1 MRGAGR
7 RRSQRVL
14 SVVEPIIC
22 VIVALAV
29 WEMLV
34 RTGVIY
40 RGSLATPSDIAR
52 ALWSDIHDRFL
63 WTSVWMT
70 MKAWGIGM
78 GIVVA
83 ISIPLGAALGLSRF
97 VARSSFLTL
106 EFFRAIPSIAALP
119 VLILVYGIGLKLTI
133 VLIIL
138 GGIWPLMIQTMYGV
152 QDVDPVAR
160 DTARVYGVGTFRRFR
175 LVVAPTAA
183 PYVATGLRLSGVIGM
198 ILAIAA
204 TLLIGGQGLG
214 AAIAEAQQTGRIP
227 TMFDRIFIAGLLG
240 VLVTLV
246 LGSIETRLLHWHTS
260 NREVTTT

>member
-1 MRGAGR
+1 VV
-7 RRSQRVL
+7 RVGL
-14 SVVEPIIC
+14 ISEHSIPTMSATVGQLFSE
-22 VIVALAV
+22 LGESSFWSAV
-29 WEMLV
+29 WHTVE
-34 RTGVIY
+34 G
-40 RGSLATPSDIAR
+40 
-52 ALWSDIHDRFL
+52 W
-63 WTSVWMT
+63 
-70 MKAWGIGM
+70 
-78 GIVVA
+78 
-83 ISIPLGAALGLSRF
+83 ALGLGIAMALGIPIGVLVGSSRWM
-97 VARSSFLTL
+97 
-106 EFFRAIPSIAALP
+106 FRAFRVPIEFLRPIPSVALIP
-119 VLILVYGIGLKLTI
+119 LAVLVYGTGLESKVFLSAFACF
-133 VLIIL
+133 
-138 GGIWPLMIQTMYGV
+138 WPMLIQTMYGV

-160 DTARVYGVGTFRRFR
+160 DTARVYGVGTLRRFR

-246 LGSIETRLLHWHTS
+246 LGSIEARFLRWHTS

>member
-1 MRGAGR
+1 MRDADR
-7 RRSQRVL
+7 RRSKRAL

-22 VIVALAV
+22 VIVALAI
-29 WEMLV
+29 WEALV
-34 RTGVIY
+34 RGGVIY
-40 RGSLATPSDIAR
+40 RGSLATPTDIAR
-52 ALWSDIHDRFL
+52 ALWSDSHDKFL

-83 ISIPLGAALGLSRF
+83 TAIPLGAALGLSRF
-97 VARSSFLTL
+97 VARSTSLTL

-119 VLILVYGIGLKLTI
+119 VLVLLYGIGLKLTV

-138 GGIWPLMIQTMYGV
+138 GALWPLLIQTMYGV

-175 LVVAPTAA
+175 LIVAPTAA
-183 PYVATGLRLSGVIGM
+183 PYVATGLRLSGVIAM

-227 TMFDRIFIAGLLG
+227 IMFDRIFVAGLLG
-240 VLVTLV
+240 VLITVV
-246 LGSIETRLLHWHTS
+246 LGSIEARFLRWHTA
-260 NREVTTT
+260 NRETTT